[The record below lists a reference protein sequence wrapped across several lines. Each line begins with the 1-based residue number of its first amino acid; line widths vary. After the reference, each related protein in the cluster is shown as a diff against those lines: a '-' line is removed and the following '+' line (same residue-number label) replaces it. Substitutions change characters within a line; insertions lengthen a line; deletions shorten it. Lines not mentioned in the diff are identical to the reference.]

1 MSKFKAKDKSIIPEF
16 VGGLMKAYARRG
28 ASKTLQ
34 KLKKDP
40 INRQSLKS
48 IEKLDKEIQQKI
60 EKKIKTDPEFA
71 KDYKDVQARTK
82 NLNI

>member
-16 VGGLMKAYARRG
+16 VGSLMKAYARRG
-28 ASKTLQ
+28 ASKTLK

-40 INRQSLKS
+40 IIRQSLKS
-48 IEKLDKEIQQKI
+48 IEKLDREIQQNI

>member
-16 VGGLMKAYARRG
+16 VGSLMKAYARRG

-40 INRQSLKS
+40 IIRQSLKS

-60 EKKIKTDPEFA
+60 EKKK
-71 KDYKDVQARTK
+71 K
-82 NLNI
+82 NV

>member
-16 VGGLMKAYARRG
+16 VGSLMKAYARRG
-28 ASKTLQ
+28 SSKTLK

-40 INRQSLKS
+40 IIRQSLKS
-48 IEKLDKEIQQKI
+48 IEKLDREIQQNI

-82 NLNI
+82 DLNI

>member
-1 MSKFKAKDKSIIPEF
+1 MSKFKAKDKSKGGII
-16 VGGLMKAYARRG
+16 LTA
-28 ASKTLQ
+28 KTLQ

-40 INRQSLKS
+40 IIRQSLKS